1 MSKSYKQLSKYD
13 RDEIEYF
20 LNKWY
25 SFRKIWRIIKRPW
38 STISREVKLN
48 IQKLWVDKW
57 KYIWGKAHHKYYVR
71 KKYAKK
77 DSLKIIKNMKLKE
90 YIDNQLVVNHLSPE
104 QISWL
109 LLNKKIFT
117 YVSKGSIYKYIRSV
131 YGRKIEAELN
141 LELVKRKKKSKK
153 LLKVTS
159 LENRIFIDQRPNYIN
174 EREYYWDWE
183 WDFIVSWRGGKHA
196 LLVLYE
202 RKSKFILI
210 RRVKTRSI
218 EEVHEV
224 LHNMIAHLLNFNS
237 LTLDNDISFRRH
249 EELAKLLNTNI
260 YFCFPYRSWEKWWVE
275 YANRLIRRF
284 IPKWDDISLYT
295 DDELNY
301 IEVIINNMPRKWLQF
316 KTPLEI
322 MLENNQL
329 KPWFIDYPNTD
340 KYDYPCRKDYHLRF
354 R

>member
-1 MSKSYKQLSKYD
+1 MRKTYKQLTKYD

-20 LNKWY
+20 LEKWY
-25 SFRKIWRIIKRPW
+25 SNRKIWKIMKRSW
-38 STISREVKLN
+38 STISREINNN
-48 IQKLWVDKW
+48 IEKKWQNVW
-57 KYIWGKAHHKYYVR
+57 KYIWEKAQHKYYVR
-71 KKYAKK
+71 KKYAKRL
-77 DSLKIIKNMKLKE
+77 SLKIIKNMKLKE

-109 LLNKKIFT
+109 LLNEKIFT
-117 YVSKGSIYKYIRSV
+117 YVSKTSIYKYIRSV
-131 YGRKIEAELN
+131 YGRKIEEELN
-141 LELVKRKKKSKK
+141 LGLIKRKKKSKK
-153 LLKVTS
+153 LVKVIN

-183 WDFIVSWRGGKHA
+183 WDFIISWKDWKHS

-202 RKSKFILI
+202 RKSKFILV

-218 EEVHEV
+218 EEVHIV
-224 LHNMIAHLLNFNS
+224 LHDMVCHLLNFNS
-237 LTLDNDISFRRH
+237 LTLDNDISFQKH
-249 EELAKLLNTNI
+249 EELAKILKTNI
-260 YFCFPYRSWEKWWVE
+260 YFCFPYHSWEKGWVE

-301 IEVIINNMPRKWLQF
+301 IEVIINNIPRKWLWF

-322 MLENNQL
+322 MIENNQF
-329 KPWFIDYPNTD
+329 KPWFFDYPNTQ
-340 KYDYPCRKDYHLRF
+340 KNNYPCWKDYHLRF